1 MDFWEW
7 CRGLLFGSPEEQ
19 RAAEEEER
27 AERARLEAER
37 NRKEA
42 ELQRERENAEF
53 AASIQN
59 ISRCAEVVK
68 DHTDLYVRIE
78 TASFAISLLK
88 SMLEDFPHR
97 SDWREWQQAFK
108 DARTELKTIS
118 LETELGKMQK
128 HAQTVKTKTAKI
140 SAANKALLVLQRAE
154 EDLETAYPQEI
165 IDRWRKVFFMFIHHT
180 ELETLLMKADKAEFK
195 EEWKKALNA
204 YLDVL
209 YFLKRDD
216 IPDEEQAE
224 QIAYIEG
231 KISEMQEHVDTSSSR
246 PRRVKSPDVWQ

>member
-37 NRKEA
+37 KQQEV
-42 ELQRERENAEF
+42 ELQRKQEEERF
-53 AASIQN
+53 AWQLQK
-59 ISRCAEVVK
+59 ISRCAEVVRHHPDAQIRIASVGQAIGHLDVMLK
-68 DHTDLYVRIE
+68 ACPHRTDWQEWLRTFQDVYVEIM
-78 TASFAISLLK
+78 TASLEAELDSLKKRAL
-88 SMLEDFPHR
+88 
-97 SDWREWQQAFK
+97 A
-108 DARTELKTIS
+108 
-118 LETELGKMQK
+118 
-128 HAQTVKTKTAKI
+128 VKTKAAKI
-140 SAANKALLVLQRAE
+140 SAANTALLVLQRAE
-154 EDLETAYPQEI
+154 EDLKTAYPQEV
-165 IDRWRKVFFMFIHHT
+165 IDRWRRAFSMFVHHT
-180 ELETLLMKADKAEFK
+180 ELEALLMKADKAEFK

-231 KISEMQEHVDTSSSR
+231 KIAEMQEHVDAAGSR
-246 PRRVKSPDVWQ
+246 SRRAKT

>member
-118 LETELGKMQK
+118 LETELGRMQK

-154 EDLETAYPQEI
+154 EDLETAYPQEV
-165 IDRWRKVFFMFIHHT
+165 IDRWRKV
-180 ELETLLMKADKAEFK
+180 K